1 MLENV
6 SSQGA
11 VSPSY
16 GKISTGVSTPTPAI
30 KPTPQPVKSEFKQ
43 DSLEVKEVSAES
55 IKEIVDGLNH
65 FLTPTHSSL
74 KFEFHEQLNE
84 YYVTLIDDST
94 KEVIKEIPSKKML
107 DFYAATI
114 EKLGFLMDKKI

>member
-1 MLENV
+1 MLDNV
-6 SSQGA
+6 SSQGS
-11 VSPSY
+11 VTPSY
-16 GKISTGVSTPTPAI
+16 SKVTARENAPTPAV
-30 KPTPQPVKSEFKQ
+30 KPTPQPVKQEVKQ
-43 DSLEVKEVSAES
+43 DSLEVREVSPEN
-55 IKEIVDGLNH
+55 IKEIVEGLNH